1 MQDAAELTRRL
12 ADLVVGYGANVQ
24 PGQIVMVNTYV
35 GLEDANRAIARS
47 AYERGARWVDV
58 LAFDPWIKRERLL
71 HAAEETLSFVPP
83 WLTERLDWLSAEEG
97 ARISLRGGLGAEA
110 LEGVDPRRAGLDLL
124 PNVSNTT
131 AVINAGTTNWCV
143 SVFPTP
149 TWARARVSRARARR
163 GLRGALGCG
172 RARLPTRR
180 GATLRPPGASAS
192 RQLAATATTLTGYRF
207 DAIHLVGPGTD
218 LTVGLLPSSSWHGGD
233 HHTAAGLRH
242 AANIPTEEVFTTPDP
257 LRVDGH
263 VTATRPLNTAGAQI
277 DGIRIGFEGGR
288 AVRVDA
294 DRGAET
300 LRGLVATDEGAAFLG
315 ELALVDREGRIG
327 TLGTV
332 FNDSLLDEN
341 AASHVALGNAYA
353 LAVDDPGDVA
363 RMNTSAIHV
372 DFMIGSPEVAVDGI
386 TRDGVAVPLLRDGI
400 WQI

>member
-97 ARISLRGGLGAEA
+97 ARISLRGGLGAAA

-149 TWARARVSRARARR
+149 TWARAVYPELEPDAAYA
-163 GLRGALGCG
+163 ALWDAVAHVC
-172 RARLPTRR
+172 RLDAEDPAAAWGER
-180 GATLRPPGASAS
+180 S

-207 DAIHLVGPGTD
+207 DAIHLAGPGTD

-363 RMNTSAIHV
+363 RMNTSAIHI

-386 TRDGVAVPLLRDGI
+386 TRDGVAEPLLRDGI